1 MRQRN
6 YLKEL
11 ELEERRRLYEDE
23 AVESAKRVLVGVVL
37 AGAGLLIGF
46 NIGLQSAHAATI
58 RAGRFKTS
66 PIYTA
71 GTQLVESIPETL
83 PDDGEISV
91 TVATAADA
99 EKDAITADPPGE
111 RWESLGVWKLTF
123 YCACR
128 RCSGNWGHRTSSG
141 ATCQEGI
148 TTACAILPPGT
159 VVKIDGYGERVV
171 QDTGAGV
178 GGKHLDVF
186 MESHGECLRHGVQ
199 RREVWVKR

>member
-23 AVESAKRVLVGVVL
+23 AVEGAKRVLVGVVL

-66 PIYTA
+66 PVYTA

-83 PDDGEISV
+83 PEDNEISV
-91 TVATAADA
+91 TVATVSNA
-99 EKDAITADPPGE
+99 EKVAITADPPGE
-111 RWESLGVWKLTF
+111 RWESLGVWKLTG
-123 YCACR
+123 YCPLDCCNGRGRA
-128 RCSGNWGHRTSSG
+128 WKTSSG
-141 ATCQEGI
+141 KPMVVGRTIATYSLPEG
-148 TTACAILPPGT
+148 TE
-159 VVKIDGYGERVV
+159 VKINGHVYVV
-171 QDTGAGV
+171 EDTGVYGHHIDILHPSHAAANDFGV
-178 GGKHLDVF
+178 HHAEVF
-186 MESHGECLRHGVQ
+186 
-199 RREVWVKR
+199 VKR

>member
-11 ELEERRRLYEDE
+11 ELDERRRLYEDE
-23 AVESAKRVLVGVVL
+23 AVEGAKRVLVGVVL

-83 PDDGEISV
+83 PVDEEISV

-111 RWESLGVWKLTF
+111 RWESLGVWKLTG
-123 YCACR
+123 YCACSKCNGR
-128 RCSGNWGHRTSSG
+128 NAGRTASG
-141 ATCQEGI
+141 AAMIPGRTI
-148 TTACAILPPGT
+148 ATYSLPMGT
-159 VVKIDGYGERVV
+159 QVKINGHVYVV
-171 QDTGAGV
+171 EDTGVYGHHIDILHPSHAAANAFGV
-178 GGKHLDVF
+178 HHAEVF
-186 MESHGECLRHGVQ
+186 
-199 RREVWVKR
+199 VKR

>member
-23 AVESAKRVLVGVVL
+23 AVEGAKRVLVGMVL

-66 PIYTA
+66 PVYTE

-83 PDDGEISV
+83 PEDEEISV
-91 TVATAADA
+91 TVTTVSDA
-99 EKDAITADPPGE
+99 EKVAITADPPGE
-111 RWESLGVWKLTF
+111 RWESLGVWKLTG
-123 YCACR
+123 YCACSKCNGR
-128 RCSGNWGHRTSSG
+128 NAGRTASG
-141 ATCQEGI
+141 AAMIPGRTVA
-148 TTACAILPPGT
+148 TYSLPMGT
-159 VVKIDGYGERVV
+159 QVKINGHIYTVEDN
-171 QDTGAGV
+171 GV
-178 GGKHLDVF
+178 SGHHIDILHADHKTALDF
-186 MESHGECLRHGVQ
+186 GVQ
-199 RREVWVKR
+199 HAEVFVKR